1 MMKVKLMTK
10 YSPISLLTSFLVL
23 ASPYSV
29 IAQTSQLEIKG
40 ITKTIEGRQL
50 TIPDFTNT
58 NWDNL
63 SDYHKQFG
71 QHITKFSQLKDVPA
85 EELRLPESFSPGL
98 AIVDNYWSSVEQS
111 NPSIPTNQYVSG
123 SVTCNGQNKT
133 VAPKPGQN
141 LSYLELAGSGYHG
154 KRWVS
159 GKQMVDGGCG
169 ILKAVNGGKEP
180 AGRLVWGTDAFK
192 IVLNEADETTLSASF
207 SAFMRLCANTLV
219 GKTCTPYF
227 IPLPWFSIQGNNL
240 IAIGE
245 GTI

>member
-1 MMKVKLMTK
+1 MKINF
-10 YSPISLLTSFLVL
+10 SAFAFSFLSYFL
-23 ASPYSV
+23 LSDLPLT
-29 IAQTSQLEIKG
+29 AQTSQFEIKG

-58 NWDNL
+58 NWDNF
-63 SDYHKQFG
+63 SNYRQQFEP
-71 QHITKFSQLKDVPA
+71 HITQFTQLQDASV

-98 AIVDNYWSSVEQS
+98 AIVDNYWSDREQA
-111 NPSIPTNQYVSG
+111 NPNIPSSQYVSG
-123 SVTCNGQNKT
+123 RVTCNGQNKP
-133 VAPKPGQN
+133 VAPKPGQS

-159 GKQMVDGGCG
+159 GTQMVEGGCG
-169 ILKAVNGGKEP
+169 ILKTINGGKEP

-192 IVLNEADETTLSASF
+192 IVLNAADESNQSASF
-207 SAFMRLCANTLV
+207 SAYTRLCANTLV

-227 IPLPWFSIQGNNL
+227 IPLPWFSISGNNW
-240 IAIGE
+240 IAIGK